1 MRAQER
7 ATARRQLDKR
17 LDSLRISDRFSRP
30 PRGWIKA
37 IRESLGMTTVQLARR
52 IGVSQSRVVDIEK
65 AETRGSITLGS
76 LERAARALDCD
87 VVYALVP
94 RQPLQAMVEERV
106 SRLAETRMKTAR
118 HTMVLEGQSV
128 YDADEQ
134 NQVEKLRRELV
145 EKSGSALWEDE

>member
-1 MRAQER
+1 MRALER

-17 LDSLRISDRFSRP
+17 LNSLRISDSFARP

-37 IRESLGMTTVQLARR
+37 IRESLGMTTRQLAHR

-87 VVYALVP
+87 LIYALVP
-94 RQPLQAMVEERV
+94 RQPLQSMVEERA
-106 SRLAETRMKTAR
+106 SRLAESRLKSAH
-118 HTMVLEGQSV
+118 HTMVLENQSV

-134 NQVEKLRRELV
+134 EQVEKLRRELL
-145 EKSGSALWEDE
+145 EKSGSAMWEDE

>member
-17 LDSLRISDRFSRP
+17 LDSLRISDSFSRP

-118 HTMVLEGQSV
+118 HTMVPEGQSV
-128 YDADEQ
+128 YDAGEQ